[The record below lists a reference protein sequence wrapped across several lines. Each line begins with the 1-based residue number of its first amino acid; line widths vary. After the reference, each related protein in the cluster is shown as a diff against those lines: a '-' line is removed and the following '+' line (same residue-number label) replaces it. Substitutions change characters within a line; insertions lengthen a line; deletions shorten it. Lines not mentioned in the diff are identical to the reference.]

1 VNICVIGAGYVGLV
15 TAAVLADL
23 GNEVICLDTDEGK
36 VAALRAGVMP
46 IFEPGLEEMVKRNR
60 ADGRLSFTADY
71 PEAIPG
77 AEVVF
82 VAVSTPPLPDGH
94 ADLSFLAAAVE
105 FTARHLAGETLIV
118 VKSTVPVGC
127 GDFVRELLERHAPA
141 GARFEVASNPEF
153 LREGSAIADS
163 LRPDRIVIGC
173 GCQEGAMKLVELY
186 APLERP
192 MLLMDVKSA
201 ELVKHASNSF
211 LATRISFING
221 IADLCE
227 RAGADIQQV
236 IKGMGADARIGRD
249 FLSPGLGYG
258 GSCFPKDTEALAS
271 TCAALD
277 CRFELL
283 EAVIAANRRRV
294 PAFVARLE
302 RVLGE
307 LRGKTL
313 AVLGLAFK
321 PNTDDLRESRAM
333 ELTRALLAAGATVRA
348 YDPVAMEGARRLLP
362 EVTYCDSPYEAA
374 EGAAALLIATEW
386 NEFKQLNLERIREAL
401 QQPLIL
407 DSRSL
412 YAPQKMKALGFR
424 YLTVGRKDD

>member
-1 VNICVIGAGYVGLV
+1 MNICVIGAGYVGLV

-23 GNEVICLDTDEGK
+23 GNEVICLDTDEK
-36 VAALRAGVMP
+36 KIAVLRRGVMP
-46 IFEPGLEEMVKRNR
+46 IFEPGLEEMVKRNC
-60 ADGRLSFTADY
+60 ADGRLSFTTDY
-71 PEAIPG
+71 AQAIPG
-77 AEVVF
+77 AEIVF
-82 VAVSTPPLPDGH
+82 LAVSTPPLPDGQ
-94 ADLSFLAAAVE
+94 ADLSFLSAAVE
-105 FTARHLAGETLIV
+105 STARHLEGETLVV

-127 GDFVRELLERHAPA
+127 GDLVRKLLEQHAPRS
-141 GARFEVASNPEF
+141 ARYEVASNPEF
-153 LREGSAIADS
+153 LREGSAISDS

-227 RAGADIQQV
+227 RSGADIQQV
-236 IKGMGADARIGRD
+236 IKGLGADARIGHA

-271 TCAALD
+271 TCAALG

-294 PAFVARLE
+294 PAFVSRLE
-302 RVLGE
+302 RVLGP
-307 LRGKTL
+307 LHGQTL

-321 PNTDDLRESRAM
+321 PNTDDLRESKAM
-333 ELTRALLAAGATVRA
+333 ELVRALLAAGATVRA
-348 YDPVAMEGARRLLP
+348 YDPVAMEGARRVLP
-362 EVTYCDSPYEAA
+362 EAIYCENPYLAA
-374 EGAAALLIATEW
+374 EGAAALVIATEW
-386 NEFKQLNLERIREAL
+386 NEFKQLNLERIRAAL
-401 QQPLIL
+401 RQPLIF
-407 DSRSL
+407 DSRNL
-412 YAPQKMKALGFR
+412 YAPEKMRALGFR
-424 YLTVGRKDD
+424 YLTVGRRDD